1 MTCVHLKQLYQ
12 LCQDNALRL
21 SSTDLVHVVCQQCGK
36 EEVCP
41 SVLLEEYETVHPGDD
56 SAAEGDSSA
65 DADASAADD

>member
-12 LCQDNALRL
+12 LCHDNNLRL

-41 SVLLEEYETVHPGDD
+41 SLLMEEYETVHPAEDTDEAGEDSGAGDE
-56 SAAEGDSSA
+56 S
-65 DADASAADD
+65 